1 LELQRQTLH
10 TNEFLERYG
19 FSFAAFPF
27 GLDDIPE
34 LADKQ
39 LNSFLDMEA
48 VFDPTDLTER
58 FRRKIRDSYDPF
70 ELFLHVR
77 RYWQTQGE
85 LAGEACERL
94 DRFDIKNDGLRLFL
108 GGIWTLAGKGFRRS
122 REIYQELEDPRDL
135 EAYEFLLRIRS
146 WIHLRR
152 PPGGHPDASGN
163 HPEDVLGF
171 EDFISF
177 GDMLGPGAGERERFE
192 FDNEVRARVL
202 SARRRLA
209 SFSRGVIERELHDG
223 RRVAPGHPIIFGAS
237 GLYHTALDSTATP
250 HDRSRAALSLLLASQ
265 HYGVPVDPSEMHGT
279 FRGAGDWLV
288 RVPELSA
295 LFQEERGSLAETFE
309 FFSRLDGAM
318 DRLFPGYGRF
328 ETTLD
333 ERVMAERRSM
343 RGVLEREKIRALE
356 GFLNTGAERMKTAV
370 SSASLSADE
379 EAAKVA
385 LVATLLDGDHLTA
398 VKLALKTKRLPVTP
412 GDEAARNDASRPWTE
427 RFASGLS
434 GCGQRRERRIELTV

>member
-1 LELQRQTLH
+1 MPLPSIELDARIRSWSAVPVRLSAYRQLDRGKRRADPLSGAGSRPGDHHGAHGDSHDTRGGVGRGAGAETAGMNHLSRSWRWAARAAARSRPVRIWISRFCLKVRIEGNGFLLELQRQTLH
-10 TNEFLERYG
+10 TDEFLERDG

-48 VFDPTDLTER
+48 VFDPTGLTER

-70 ELFLHVR
+70 EHFLHVR
-77 RYWQTQGE
+77 GYWQTQWE
-85 LAGEACERL
+85 QAGEASERL

-108 GGIWTLAGKGFRRS
+108 GGIWTLAGKDFRRS

-177 GDMLGPGAGERERFE
+177 GDMLGPGAAERERFE
-192 FDNEVRARVL
+192 FDNEVRARLL

-209 SFSRGVIERELHDG
+209 SFSRGVIERELHVG
-223 RRVAPGHPIIFGAS
+223 RRVAPGHPIVFGAS
-237 GLYHTALDSTATP
+237 GLHHTPLGRLR
-250 HDRSRAALSLLLASQ
+250 HAA
-265 HYGVPVDPSEMHGT
+265 
-279 FRGAGDWLV
+279 
-288 RVPELSA
+288 
-295 LFQEERGSLAETFE
+295 
-309 FFSRLDGAM
+309 
-318 DRLFPGYGRF
+318 
-328 ETTLD
+328 
-333 ERVMAERRSM
+333 
-343 RGVLEREKIRALE
+343 
-356 GFLNTGAERMKTAV
+356 
-370 SSASLSADE
+370 
-379 EAAKVA
+379 
-385 LVATLLDGDHLTA
+385 
-398 VKLALKTKRLPVTP
+398 
-412 GDEAARNDASRPWTE
+412 
-427 RFASGLS
+427 
-434 GCGQRRERRIELTV
+434 